1 MYLRNSYFSKTK
13 TFGSILK
20 ERPILY
26 YTKAVNVG
34 DESTANNVSPV
45 YLDSSLIKQDWNMI
59 NLQDVQIE

>member
-13 TFGSILK
+13 TFASILK

-45 YLDSSLIKQDWNMI
+45 YLDSYLIKQDWNMI
-59 NLQDVQIE
+59 NLQDVQVE

>member
-13 TFGSILK
+13 TFASILK
-20 ERPILY
+20 ERQILY